1 MSNIKITQ
9 QELME
14 LYANSSEETQVS
26 LRTIFGEETFVSRPF
41 GFWIITE
48 DHKALTVEAY
58 EALAEKPLP
67 IGVGVSTPEASFI
80 VSGLPTVVLPFGAKS
95 VCNYDAVAYDQDTYD
110 NDAATDAI
118 RKAHSGIQFNIWDDD
133 RFPAVGA
140 PAADYCPDDWAGLE
154 WSLPTLATTKIISR
168 EVGNINAALAAA
180 GLPVLL
186 PGYHWTSTV
195 NRDKEDTAF
204 VVFLDYGFVDSYV
217 MSYDYVVRAVSAFH
231 FEDFDFNFSQYE
243 RI

>member
-14 LYANSSEETQVS
+14 LYANSSEETQAR
-26 LRTIFGEETFVSRPF
+26 LRTIFGEETFVSRPR

-48 DHKALTVEAY
+48 DHKALTVEAFK
-58 EALAEKPLP
+58 ALAEKPLP
-67 IGVGVSTPEASFI
+67 IGVGVSTPETSFI

-95 VCNYDAVAYDQDTYD
+95 VRNYDAVAYDQDTYD
-110 NDAATDAI
+110 NKVATDAI

-140 PAADYCPDDWAGLE
+140 PAADYCPDDWAGIK

-195 NRDKEDTAF
+195 NRDNENTAF
-204 VVFLDYGFVDSYV
+204 VVILCDGSVDFIDVINYIC
-217 MSYDYVVRAVSAFH
+217 VRAVSAFH
-231 FEDFDFNFSQYE
+231 FEDFEF
-243 RI
+243 

>member
-14 LYANSSEETQVS
+14 LYANSSEETQTR
-26 LRTIFGEETFVSRPF
+26 LRTIFGAETFVSRPL
-41 GFWIITE
+41 GVWIITS
-48 DHKALTVEAY
+48 DQKALTVEAFK
-58 EALAEKPLP
+58 ALADKPQPQP

-80 VSGLPTVVLPFGAKS
+80 VSGLPTVALPFGSKS
-95 VCNYDAVAYDQDTYD
+95 VRNYDAVAYDQDTYD

-140 PAADYCPDDWAGLE
+140 PAADYCPDDWAGLK
-154 WSLPTLATTKIISR
+154 WSLPTLATMKIISR

-195 NRDKEDTAF
+195 NRDNENTAF
-204 VVFLDYGFVDSYV
+204 VVDLYGGGVGYYDVNYSYC
-217 MSYDYVVRAVSAFH
+217 VRAVSAFH
-231 FEDFDFNFSQYE
+231 FEDFEF
-243 RI
+243 

>member
-1 MSNIKITQ
+1 MNNIKVTK

-14 LYANSSEETQVS
+14 LYANSSEETQAR
-26 LRTIFGEETFVSRPF
+26 LRTIFGEETFVSRPI
-41 GFWIITE
+41 GFWIITS
-48 DHKALTVEAY
+48 DQKALTVEAY
-58 EALAEKPLP
+58 EALDDKPLP

-80 VSGLPTVVLPFGAKS
+80 VSGLPTVVLPFGAKA
-95 VCNYDAVAYDQDTYD
+95 VRNYDAVAYDQDTYD
-110 NDAATDAI
+110 NEAATDAI

-154 WSLPTLATTKIISR
+154 WSLPTLATMKIISR
-168 EVGNINAALAAA
+168 ETGNINAALAAA

-195 NRDKEDTAF
+195 NRDNEDTAF
-204 VVFLDYGFVDSYV
+204 VVVLSLGNVDDIGMLNGSY
-217 MSYDYVVRAVSAFH
+217 VRAVSAFH
-231 FEDFDFNFSQYE
+231 FEDF
-243 RI
+243 

>member
-9 QELME
+9 QELIE

-26 LRTIFGEETFVSRPF
+26 LRTIFGAETFVSRPR
-41 GFWIITE
+41 GFWIIT
-48 DHKALTVEAY
+48 DAHKALTVEAY
-58 EALAEKPLP
+58 KALDNKPLP
-67 IGVGVSTPEASFI
+67 IGVGVSTPETSFI

-95 VCNYDAVAYDQDTYD
+95 VRNYDAVAYDQDTYE
-110 NDAATDAI
+110 NKKATDAI
-118 RKAHSGIQFNIWDDD
+118 CKAHSGIQFNIWDDD

-140 PAADYCPDDWAGLE
+140 PAADYCPDWAGLE

-195 NRDKEDTAF
+195 NRDNEATAF
-204 VVFLDYGFVDSYV
+204 VVCLINGGVYCSD
-217 MSYDYVVRAVSAFH
+217 MSHNAFVRAVSAFH
-231 FEDFDFNFSQYE
+231 FEDFEF
-243 RI
+243 

>member
-9 QELME
+9 QELIE

-26 LRTIFGEETFVSRPF
+26 LRTIFGAETFVSRPL
-41 GFWIITE
+41 GVWIITE
-48 DHKALTVEAY
+48 DQKELTVEAY
-58 EALAEKPLP
+58 KALDNKPLP

-95 VCNYDAVAYDQDTYD
+95 VRNYDAVAYDKDTYD

-118 RKAHSGIQFNIWDDD
+118 CKAHKGIQFNIWDDD

-140 PAADYCPDDWAGLE
+140 PAADYCPDDWAGIK

-195 NRDKEDTAF
+195 NRDNEDTAF
-204 VVFLDYGFVDSYV
+204 VVHLCYGGVSNRGMNYYYF
-217 MSYDYVVRAVSAFH
+217 VRAVS
-231 FEDFDFNFSQYE
+231 DFPSRD
-243 RI
+243 

>member
-1 MSNIKITQ
+1 MNIIKVTK

-14 LYANSSEETQVS
+14 LYANSSEEIQAR
-26 LRTIFGEETFVSRPF
+26 LRTIFGEETFVSRPI

-48 DHKALTVEAY
+48 DKKALTVEAY
-58 EALAEKPLP
+58 EALDDKPLP

-80 VSGLPTVVLPFGAKS
+80 VSGLPSVVLPFGAKS
-95 VCNYDAVAYDQDTYD
+95 VRNYDAVAYNQDTHD
-110 NDAATDAI
+110 NEAATTAI
-118 RKAHSGIQFNIWDDD
+118 RKAHSGSQFNIWDDD

-140 PAADYCPDDWAGLE
+140 PAADYCPIDWAGLK

-195 NRDKEDTAF
+195 NRDNEDTAF
-204 VVFLDYGFVDSYV
+204 VVGLSYGDV
-217 MSYDYVVRAVSAFH
+217 YDDCQRSNNYVRAVSAFH
-231 FEDFDFNFSQYE
+231 FEDFEF
-243 RI
+243 